1 MSAIFRILF
10 LTIVAVLV
18 LIAIVIGVQNG
29 VQLVDLNLLLW
40 SWSQIPLIAVMII
53 CIAFGMFLAIV
64 IALPN
69 EIKLFFRVRAQ
80 QKEAKNLKLEL
91 DNMRNLP
98 LTGIDEAMREG
109 FEKHVPEEEAA
120 E

>member
-1 MSAIFRILF
+1 MSAIFRIFF
-10 LTIVAVLV
+10 LTVIAALV

-29 VQLVDLNLLLW
+29 VQVVDLNLLVW
-40 SWSQIPLIAVMII
+40 SWSQIPLIFIMII
-53 CIAFGMFLAIV
+53 CIAFGMFLSIV

-69 EIKLFFRVRAQ
+69 EIRLYFRMRAQ
-80 QKEAKNLKLEL
+80 QKETKNLKLEL

-98 LTGIDEAMREG
+98 LTGIEEAMKEG
-109 FEKHVPEEEAA
+109 FEKQIPEEEA